1 MIRLREMNKKIV
13 YIIYMPF
20 NVSEFF
26 NYLKDLILNSPFTK
40 GIIRNPIY
48 TGLALGFMIFLLVL
62 FIFRGVETSDT
73 DPLWKLSLRA
83 GVYAMFLSVAMIFFH
98 NAYLK
103 HDSSTIE
110 SGSQINELFDSPRAD
125 DLVKPEIKID

>member
-1 MIRLREMNKKIV
+1 
-13 YIIYMPF
+13 MPF
-20 NVSEFF
+20 NVGEFF

-48 TGLALGFMIFLLVL
+48 TGIALGFMIFLLVL
-62 FIFRGVETSDT
+62 FIFRGVETSNT

-83 GVYAMFLSVAMIFFH
+83 GVYTIFLSVAMIFFH
-98 NAYLK
+98 NAYIK
-103 HDSSTIE
+103 HDSSVLE
-110 SGSQINELFDSPRAD
+110 GGKEMSELFEQPVDRPTPSFLGGKKV